1 MRGLYLDECYWSR
14 LSGCLRLKMS
24 WKGLFLVTVSNIFTT
39 AVEVFNWVKCSALMV
54 TVGMVLKFLVTVWF
68 EVHFDFPVVN
78 PSDPYI
84 SMLILHTVLYTFLK
98 VLIRRIC
105 LAIKSFFSWRSF
117 PLFSWPECVIQGCY
131 CEGKLDADHSKR
143 SKG

>member
-1 MRGLYLDECYWSR
+1 MLLKQTVR
-14 LSGCLRLKMS
+14 LLE
-24 WKGLFLVTVSNIFTT
+24 I
-39 AVEVFNWVKCSALMV
+39 ED
-54 TVGMVLKFLVTVWF
+54 VLKRTLFGDSELHFYNCSWSFQLSQVLSFDGDSRNGVEILVTVWF

-105 LAIKSFFSWRSF
+105 LAIKSFFGWRSF
-117 PLFSWPECVIQGCY
+117 PLFSWPECVILGCY